1 MTPRAGV
8 KTTLA
13 IETRLPGLPDPKRGP
28 HFFYVPNPAVTPPI
42 ALSEI
47 TLSLR
52 FPFPNAAQTE
62 LLVPFQLFGPNE
74 DPGIGRKRGKSI
86 LKGIGSNKLER
97 H

>member
-62 LLVPFQLFGPNE
+62 LPGPA
-74 DPGIGRKRGKSI
+74 
-86 LKGIGSNKLER
+86 
-97 H
+97 